1 MRSKGKPMTIMNVKV
16 VPLSM
21 FWEDQGGENI
31 AYGSLLL
38 SVSHADGTPVL
49 GLKSS
54 NFAFSLYNPFGQ
66 EITAI
71 VTGAQTT
78 AETQPGTY
86 RLALQWDTPTAW
98 GESNHL
104 WQGLYAG
111 DYSLALSAH
120 TEATPKGGTA
130 SRGQGLVCFAVNKL
144 PPGGF

>member
-1 MRSKGKPMTIMNVKV
+1 MTIMHVKV

-21 FWEDQGGENI
+21 FWEDQGGSNM

-38 SVSHADGTPVL
+38 SVSNADGQPFT
-49 GLKSS
+49 GLTSS

-71 VTGAQTT
+71 VGSAQYT

-86 RLALQWDTPTAW
+86 RLALRWNTPTAW
-98 GESNHL
+98 TVNKSNHQ
-104 WQGLYAG
+104 WRGPYAG

-120 TEATPKGGTA
+120 QEPTA
-130 SRGQGLVCFAVNKL
+130 SKGQGVLSFAVEKL
-144 PPGGF
+144 PVGGF